1 MTFTKALQHR
11 STTKA
16 FSTKTCMSQTDSMWS
31 ILKWKSEILSN
42 QKGKLG
48 YSLLFRI
55 IKKSLSSQSSM
66 NLANVKH
73 MSLNSQSVR
82 EQTNDPSSLYVS
94 EDVDDGFDQDF
105 GEE

>member
-1 MTFTKALQHR
+1 
-11 STTKA
+11 
-16 FSTKTCMSQTDSMWS
+16 
-31 ILKWKSEILSN
+31 
-42 QKGKLG
+42 
-48 YSLLFRI
+48 
-55 IKKSLSSQSSM
+55 M

-73 MSLNSQSVR
+73 MSLNSQSIR